1 MRHGDSSGGIPDS
14 DRRLSDAG
22 IEQVISSSKIHIGV
36 ISGIDAV
43 YSSPYRRAQQT
54 ASLMIGDLEFKNG
67 LEINFNDDL
76 MPSGNILSLTAL
88 LEKKLKQRILFVS
101 HMPILGNLVD
111 FLTGNTGTFLNTGSV
126 ASLSMDYPGEG
137 LASINWIHDVA

>member
-1 MRHGDSSGGIPDS
+1 MRHGDSLGGIPDS

-22 IEQVISSSKIHIGV
+22 IEQVISSSKIHMDVIG
-36 ISGIDAV
+36 GIDAV

-54 ASLMIGDLEFKNG
+54 ASLIIGDLEFKNG
-67 LEINFNDDL
+67 LEINLNDDL

-101 HMPILGNLVD
+101 HMP
-111 FLTGNTGTFLNTGSV
+111 S
-126 ASLSMDYPGEG
+126 
-137 LASINWIHDVA
+137 

>member
-1 MRHGDSSGGIPDS
+1 MRHGDSLGGIPDS
-14 DRRLSDAG
+14 DRCLSDSG
-22 IEQVISSSKIHIGV
+22 VEQGISSSKILVDVIG
-36 ISGIDAV
+36 GIDAV

-76 MPSGNILSLTAL
+76 MPSGSILSLTAL
-88 LEKKLKQRILFVS
+88 LEKKLNQRILFVS

-111 FLTGNTGTFLNTGSV
+111 FLTGKTETFLNTGSV
-126 ASLSMDYPGEG
+126 TSLSMDYPGEG
-137 LASINWIHDVA
+137 LASINWIHDVT